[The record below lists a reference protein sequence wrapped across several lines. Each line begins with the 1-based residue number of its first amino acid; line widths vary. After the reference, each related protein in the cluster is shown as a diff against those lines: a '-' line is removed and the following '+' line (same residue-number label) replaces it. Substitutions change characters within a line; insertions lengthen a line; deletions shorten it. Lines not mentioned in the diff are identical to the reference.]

1 MCLAKTVMG
10 VGISKR
16 MTLMLEWFTVM
27 VLTYS
32 ANGEP
37 LQSKVLFPSQ
47 AACCAAMN
55 TFHETLDASFP
66 GTMTQCVVSEI
77 PSKSI
82 RPKARPEE
90 LTNE

>member
-1 MCLAKTVMG
+1 
-10 VGISKR
+10 
-16 MTLMLEWFTVM
+16 MLEWFTVM
-27 VLTYS
+27 VLSYS

-47 AACCAAMN
+47 AACCAAMD

-77 PSKSI
+77 ASKSI
-82 RPKARPEE
+82 RPKVRPKEFS
-90 LTNE
+90 NE

>member
-1 MCLAKTVMG
+1 MMAL
-10 VGISKR
+10 GISKR
-16 MTLMLEWFTVM
+16 MTLMLEWFTIM

-32 ANGEP
+32 ANGEE

-47 AACCAAMN
+47 AACSAAMHA
-55 TFHETLDASFP
+55 FHETIDASFP
-66 GTMTQCVVSEI
+66 GTMTQCVVSDI

-90 LTNE
+90 FTNE

>member
-1 MCLAKTVMG
+1 MCRAKTVTG
-10 VGISKR
+10 VGTSKR
-16 MTLMLEWFTVM
+16 MTLMIEFFTVM

-47 AACCAAMN
+47 AACCAAMD

-77 PSKSI
+77 PSKST
-82 RPKARPEE
+82 RPKVRPKEFS
-90 LTNE
+90 NE

>member
-1 MCLAKTVMG
+1 M
-10 VGISKR
+10 I
-16 MTLMLEWFTVM
+16 EFFTVM

-47 AACCAAMN
+47 AACCAAMD

-66 GTMTQCVVSEI
+66 GTMTQCVVSDI

>member
-1 MCLAKTVMG
+1 MTG

-16 MTLMLEWFTVM
+16 MTLMIEWFTVM

-47 AACCAAMN
+47 AACCAAMD

-66 GTMTQCVVSEI
+66 GAMTQCVVSDI

-82 RPKARPEE
+82 RPKARPKE
-90 LTNE
+90 LSNE

>member
-1 MCLAKTVMG
+1 
-10 VGISKR
+10 
-16 MTLMLEWFTVM
+16 MTPVIEFFTAM

-32 ANGEP
+32 ANGEE

-47 AACCAAMN
+47 AACCAAMD
-55 TFHETLDASFP
+55 TFHETIDASFP
-66 GTMTQCVVSEI
+66 GTITQCVVSDI

-90 LTNE
+90 FSNE